1 MLARDT
7 KRKRKE
13 EGFNKVED
21 VTFQKYGYA
30 HGAAAAHD
38 DANWDHGYTTAP
50 TADISASGFVNAATA
65 AGITRMD
72 DNFGYYYNQVR
83 RHANFSVVANGNDE
97 DDKGQWMLVKFKIAS
112 SGLLN

>member
-21 VTFQKYGYA
+21 VTFQKYSYA
-30 HGAAAAHD
+30 VGAVPATANA
-38 DANWDHGYTTAP
+38 ANWDHGYTTAG
-50 TADISASGFVNAATA
+50 TADVSASGFVNAATA
-65 AGITRMD
+65 AGVTRMD

-83 RHANFSVVANGNDE
+83 RTAATFVAAADGDPE
-97 DDKGQWMLVKFKIAS
+97 EEKG
-112 SGLLN
+112 